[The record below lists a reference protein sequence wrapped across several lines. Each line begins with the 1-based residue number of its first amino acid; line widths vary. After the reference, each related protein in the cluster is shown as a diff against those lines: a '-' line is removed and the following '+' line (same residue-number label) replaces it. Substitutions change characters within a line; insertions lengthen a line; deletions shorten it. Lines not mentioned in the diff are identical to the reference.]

1 MLSSL
6 GVIMK
11 LPSVRRRVAICL
23 ALPSSFWA
31 HLCRTSAIVRRPTSN
46 ASRTAGTTS
55 SCGRPDCTVWSQS
68 CRLPFCGRI
77 GTSPGPSRDNSVTA
91 TSVAASFLELLVRLS
106 RSPEP
111 KQTWQLSLAPLCSP
125 DRQAVALL
133 PRRGVPRG
141 TPSLTN
147 SASAPSIVLLPMAS
161 SKVDGKNK
169 RRIGKR
175 LEPQCFRMVILRGL
189 GEI

>member
-1 MLSSL
+1 
-6 GVIMK
+6 MK
-11 LPSVRRRVAICL
+11 LPSVRRRAAILL
-23 ALPSSFWA
+23 ALPSSLRA
-31 HLCRTSAIVRRPTSN
+31 HLCRKSASGRRPTSN
-46 ASRTAGTTS
+46 VSRTAGTTS
-55 SCGRPDCTVWSQS
+55 SCGRLLCTVWSRS
-68 CRLPFCGRI
+68 CRLPFCGRS
-77 GTSPGPSRDNSVTA
+77 GTSPGPSRDSSVTP
-91 TSVAASFLELLVRLS
+91 TSVAASFLELLLRLS

-111 KQTWQLSLAPLCSP
+111 EQTWQLSLAPLCSP
-125 DRQAVALL
+125 DRQAVALP

-175 LEPQCFRMVILRGL
+175 LELQCFRMGILRRL

>member
-11 LPSVRRRVAICL
+11 LPSVRRRAAICL

-31 HLCRTSAIVRRPTSN
+31 HLCRKSAIVRRPTSN

-68 CRLPFCGRI
+68 CRLPFCDRI

-91 TSVAASFLELLVRLS
+91 TSVAASFLELLVRLL

-125 DRQAVALL
+125 DGQAVAL
-133 PRRGVPRG
+133 PSGRGVPRG

-169 RRIGKR
+169 RIIGKR
-175 LEPQCFRMVILRGL
+175 LELQCFRMGILRRL